1 MPQSEWPK
9 TAAGYETICEL
20 GKSAHGSTWKAS
32 CTENGRVV
40 SIKRLNFDAQA
51 NLSFELFDA
60 IRKEVSLSMT
70 FSHKCIQTVHAA
82 FVNDSELWVV
92 VDYMDKVCVFLHCVV
107 AHPCISEC
115 FFFTSPPS
123 CFSFHLRR
131 APLPMSSSSS
141 SALAKSSMSALC
153 STSHRSC
160 SAPCKPPA
168 CPLAPIFLMP
178 CACSISARMASST
191 VEFAPRAFSFQ
202 ETAACSSPIFVCL
215 VLSSSPIASL
225 ASRR

>member
-92 VDYMDKVCVFLHCVV
+92 VDYMDKVCVFLQCVV
-107 AHPCISEC
+107 AHPCISAS
-115 FFFTSPPS
+115 FSLHLLLVFHFT
-123 CFSFHLRR
+123 CY
-131 APLPMSSSSS
+131 AGLPCRCHPAVQ
-141 SALAKSSMSALC
+141 ALW
-153 STSHRSC
+153 
-160 SAPCKPPA
+160 P
-168 CPLAPIFLMP
+168 
-178 CACSISARMASST
+178 
-191 VEFAPRAFSFQ
+191 
-202 ETAACSSPIFVCL
+202 
-215 VLSSSPIASL
+215 
-225 ASRR
+225 SRR

>member
-9 TAAGYETICEL
+9 SAAGYETICEL

-92 VDYMDKVCVFLHCVV
+92 VDYMDKVSVVTHCLGS
-107 AHPCISEC
+107 AAFH
-115 FFFTSPPS
+115 
-123 CFSFHLRR
+123 FSFLCRV
-131 APLPMSSSSS
+131 LWPMSSSSS
-141 SALAKSSMSALC
+141 GALAKSSMSALC

-168 CPLAPIFLMP
+168 CPLAPIF
-178 CACSISARMASST
+178 
-191 VEFAPRAFSFQ
+191 
-202 ETAACSSPIFVCL
+202 
-215 VLSSSPIASL
+215 
-225 ASRR
+225 

>member
-20 GKSAHGSTWKAS
+20 GKSAHGTTWKAS

-82 FVNDSELWVV
+82 FVHDSELWVV
-92 VDYMDKVCVFLHCVV
+92 VDYMDKVRASVCVCVCV
-107 AHPCISEC
+107 HQ
-115 FFFTSPPS
+115 
-123 CFSFHLRR
+123 R
-131 APLPMSSSSS
+131 
-141 SALAKSSMSALC
+141 
-153 STSHRSC
+153 
-160 SAPCKPPA
+160 
-168 CPLAPIFLMP
+168 LMP
-178 CACSISARMASST
+178 KC
-191 VEFAPRAFSFQ
+191 
-202 ETAACSSPIFVCL
+202 
-215 VLSSSPIASL
+215 VL
-225 ASRR
+225 